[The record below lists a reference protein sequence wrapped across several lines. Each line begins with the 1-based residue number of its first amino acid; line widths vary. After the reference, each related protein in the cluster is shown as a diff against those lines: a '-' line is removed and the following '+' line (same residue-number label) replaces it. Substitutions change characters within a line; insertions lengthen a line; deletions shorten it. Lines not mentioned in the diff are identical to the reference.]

1 MRAAGDRS
9 ACSCATVRSASAVVM
24 SMPSGVAARAS
35 DASAMVARGARGVFG
50 RGEPNGRDGQK
61 VCAFAQIGCQKAIE
75 DVKSF
80 RVRLGAVWVGIRALA
95 NARAGAMA
103 RMRRVRA
110 ENTKVL
116 LLSGFLFARAAHRV
130 PVRCVRGVAARR
142 RRRLQRGRG
151 RRRGDAPCE
160 NFSPGLLTVKKTV
173 IRFRHSRPCCEQSE
187 QNRHPVAKHNLDIH
201 LASED
206 GGDGVASPGELQ
218 GPFPFDTCPATCGGY
233 PRIRHDAL
241 DATAVPAMSHCGFA
255 LPGRFNSIDH

>member
-1 MRAAGDRS
+1 MKNRHAGGER
-9 ACSCATVRSASAVVM
+9 CARTAHR
-24 SMPSGVAARAS
+24 PR
-35 DASAMVARGARGVFG
+35 RGR
-50 RGEPNGRDGQK
+50 RRRHEPNRRDGPK
-61 VCAFAQIGCQKAIE
+61 VCAFAQIRWQKAIE

-80 RVRLGAVWVGIRALA
+80 RTRLGAVRVAVWT
-95 NARAGAMA
+95 RAGRRACSTQRCPRA
-103 RMRRVRA
+103 RT

-116 LLSGFLFARAAHRV
+116 LLSGFLFARGACRCRSARARAAAARAG
-130 PVRCVRGVAARR
+130 RYVRGAGGRC
-142 RRRLQRGRG
+142 RGHG
-151 RRRGDAPCE
+151 PCE

-206 GGDGVASPGELQ
+206 GGDGFASLGEPQ
-218 GPFPFDTCPATCGGY
+218 GPFPFDTCLATCGGY

>member
-1 MRAAGDRS
+1 MRVPFG
-9 ACSCATVRSASAVVM
+9 VV
-24 SMPSGVAARAS
+24 ARAS
-35 DASAMVARGARGVFG
+35 GTVARVVPGARGASDRY
-50 RGEPNGRDGQK
+50 EPSGRDGLK
-61 VCAFAQIGCQKAIE
+61 VCAFAQIRWQKAI
-75 DVKSF
+75 DHVKSF
-80 RVRLGAVWVGIRALA
+80 CVRLGAVWVGVRPYVH
-95 NARAGAMA
+95 ARAGQVVHT
-103 RMRRVRA
+103 RRARA

-116 LLSGFLFARAAHRV
+116 LLSGFLFACAARCTSM
-130 PVRCVRGVAARR
+130 RCVRRVMPCRWR
-142 RRRLQRGRG
+142 CLQRGWR

-160 NFSPGLLTVKKTV
+160 IFSPGLLTVKKTV

-255 LPGRFNSIDH
+255 LPGRFHSIDH